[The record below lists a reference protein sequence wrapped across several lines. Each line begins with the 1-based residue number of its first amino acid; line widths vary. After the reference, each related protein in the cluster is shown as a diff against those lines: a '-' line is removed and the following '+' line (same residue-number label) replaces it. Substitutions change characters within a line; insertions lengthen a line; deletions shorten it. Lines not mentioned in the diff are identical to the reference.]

1 MIYEYNT
8 AWLIVMFS
16 HNTGFWRQSIKILPW
31 VCKHSKTAQNNPLP
45 CLLFFFQIINYST
58 KMFAQSNFDEAKYL
72 TLGVGAVNVAFT
84 IVAVSIHYMMFMFS
98 QVSVQR
104 IYVCMYVC
112 MYYWPVQWFTGL
124 LSAKKKKKEADWDD
138 KNFWCSTK
146 SGVST
151 LWIIK
156 PISRSVIWLYSF
168 HVHQNSCLVLFLLR
182 KRLFCVLVTFLDI
195 LFLSLFSKVLFGGE
209 SWTQETVA
217 CWISVTSALQPTYDH
232 HIFNTG
238 EDEDCFL
245 NSRNEVKI
253 LDSFLHLLSS
263 LFSRFRP

>member
-1 MIYEYNT
+1 
-8 AWLIVMFS
+8 
-16 HNTGFWRQSIKILPW
+16 
-31 VCKHSKTAQNNPLP
+31 
-45 CLLFFFQIINYST
+45 
-58 KMFAQSNFDEAKYL
+58 
-72 TLGVGAVNVAFT
+72 
-84 IVAVSIHYMMFMFS
+84 
-98 QVSVQR
+98 
-104 IYVCMYVC
+104 MYVC

-156 PISRSVIWLYSF
+156 PISRSVIWLYNF

-253 LDSFLHLLSS
+253 LDSFLHLLFS
-263 LFSRFRP
+263 LFSFQAIVPDIRNIQVLVIFFLISAYEVGPGPISWFIAAELFDQSARPIAMAFTSMLNWGGKFLLALLFPLLLVCVSLITSTRFILNIYMV